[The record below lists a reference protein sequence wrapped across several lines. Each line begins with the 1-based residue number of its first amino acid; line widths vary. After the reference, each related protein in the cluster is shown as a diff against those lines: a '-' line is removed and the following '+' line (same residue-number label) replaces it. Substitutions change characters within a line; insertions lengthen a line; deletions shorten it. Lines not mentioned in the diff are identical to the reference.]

1 MNMLR
6 IAPIVEGD
14 GEVPA
19 VPILLRRIGQELLGG
34 ISVEV
39 LRPIRLPRDRLV
51 ENKEGELERA
61 LGLAAAKLRNQPQT
75 DARTFVLLLLDAD
88 NDRACELAPRLL
100 NNMRELRTD
109 LDVVCVLA
117 NIEFET
123 WFVGAAE
130 SLTQYLN
137 LAVGEPP
144 QFPEETR
151 SRKAWIEQRFKGHP
165 YKETIDQPKLT
176 AKMDLTLCRNHCSS
190 FDKLCRELETRVER
204 A

>member
-34 ISVEV
+34 IHIDV
-39 LRPIRLPRDRLV
+39 LRPIPLPRSRLI
-51 ENKEGELERA
+51 ENKEGALERA

-75 DARTFVLLLLDAD
+75 EAKPFVLLLLDAD
-88 NDRACELAPRLL
+88 KDLACELAPRMLAI
-100 NNMRELRTD
+100 MRELRAD

-130 SLTQYLN
+130 SLTQYLD
-137 LAVGEPP
+137 LAAGEPP
-144 QFPEETR
+144 QFPESTR
-151 SRKAWIEQRFKGHP
+151 SRKGWIEKRFKGHP

-176 AKMDLTLCRNHCSS
+176 AKMDLTLCRSRCPS
-190 FDKLCRELETRVER
+190 FDKLCRELEMR
-204 A
+204 ASQ